1 MLVCG
6 FLTSRGVVIVAD
18 FNSVD
23 KEAEEVMIARS
34 VKSIPPYAFAENE
47 NLRSV
52 RFEAGSRCASIGE
65 GAFYRCAALKEI
77 AVPPSLREVG
87 TNAFAWCTS
96 LKAFDL
102 RTVTKIGTLAFAYCE
117 SLESVDFSPSLKNI
131 GNNAFSRCSS
141 LTEVY
146 IPDSVTLLES
156 YAFSDCTSLL
166 KARMPANDSLLGE
179 LIFEGCESLTE
190 LTQPSTEAPP
200 FDCNS
205 FIFDPA
211 DEEAYAR
218 CRLSAADPDA
228 CRRSPGWRLFQSI
241 TPIE

>member
-6 FLTSRGVVIVAD
+6 FLTSRGVVVVAD

-23 KEAEEVMIARS
+23 PKAEEVMIARS

-47 NLRSV
+47 NLRIV
-52 RFEAGSRCASIGE
+52 RFESGSRCTSIGE
-65 GAFYRCAALKEI
+65 GAFYRCASLEAI

-102 RTVTKIGTLAFAYCE
+102 RKITKIGTLAFAYCGA
-117 SLESVDFSPSLKNI
+117 LESVNFSPSLKNI

-146 IPDSVTLLES
+146 IPDSVTILES
-156 YAFSDCTSLL
+156 YAFSDCTSLV
-166 KARMPANDSLLGE
+166 KARMPGNHSLLGE
-179 LIFEGCESLTE
+179 LIFDGCESLTE
-190 LTQPSTEAPP
+190 LTQPSMKAPP
-200 FDCNS
+200 FDCSS

-211 DEEAYAR
+211 DTEAYDR
-218 CRLSAADPDA
+218 CRLSTPNPTLYS
-228 CRRSPGWRLFQSI
+228 RSPGWRLFRTI
-241 TPIE
+241 TPLK